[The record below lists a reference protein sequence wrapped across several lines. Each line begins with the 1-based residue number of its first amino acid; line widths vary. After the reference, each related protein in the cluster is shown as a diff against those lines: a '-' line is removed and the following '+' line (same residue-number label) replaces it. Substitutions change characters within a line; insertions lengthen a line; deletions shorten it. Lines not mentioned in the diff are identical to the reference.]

1 MWRFCARLPRSCQ
14 EERKTCQPLGA
25 TECGKYWVEI
35 WSLRCVWERNE
46 GREAKE
52 RRSILLRKTEAQE
65 NIHKVVTLA
74 ES

>member
-1 MWRFCARLPRSCQ
+1 MSTTRGNRVW
-14 EERKTCQPLGA
+14 EVLGGNLES
-25 TECGKYWVEI
+25 TM
-35 WSLRCVWERNE
+35 CVERNE